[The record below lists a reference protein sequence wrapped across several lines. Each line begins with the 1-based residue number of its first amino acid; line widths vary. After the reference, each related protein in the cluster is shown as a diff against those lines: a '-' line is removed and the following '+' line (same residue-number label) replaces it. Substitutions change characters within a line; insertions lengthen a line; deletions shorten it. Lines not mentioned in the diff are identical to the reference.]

1 MRQSTKAAEMLPATG
16 LFRSINCPFFE
27 KDLCTRPFCHF
38 RHLKPEAPAK
48 ATYSATPKSL
58 LNQNNAP
65 EAAHQDGPVKKKP
78 KLEYIPMPTILAAK
92 YVPSTKPSTVT
103 SNNHNKVEEPPIECK
118 PELESGDHQKTED
131 ALEDKVEQAKEAKA
145 EKLTNGQNGKEQKH
159 EDDEPVSLPVT
170 KKDEP
175 KPKELEEPVSEVVP
189 EAKER
194 KQKDSEKSSSSH
206 SIHRKSSQESDKHRK
221 SSRDEKDHRKE
232 KSHRSKESER
242 KASSSS
248 TSERKHSS
256 SSSSHRDD
264 KHRSRSDREKE
275 REKDRSKSKHNESSR
290 DKEKRSGKEKE
301 RTKSSDKDREKDR
314 KKSSDKDRSKSSHSS
329 SKSSS
334 KSSSRDN
341 KSSSS
346 TSKSKPSETATS
358 SSSSTSKPK
367 GELADEIYRDL
378 LDNPPSDIDI
388 ESDEDEVMRQC
399 RMIFEEYEDDPP
411 PAPAPVP
418 KPVKKKPDPQNSG
431 SDVELIDMFAE
442 KFYDENKKK
451 RVAHESGS
459 SAARPASSQP
469 PPAKRTNHVQD
480 AMRSVYHRQE
490 IVRKQQEELAA
501 KQRIE
506 EENKKRIEDE
516 TRKAMSKPVTPRLSN
531 GSPRSPVLSP
541 TPVTT
546 PPTTDKSPVS
556 PISTSSFYSKSPDSL
571 LTTTPRG
578 RFTPAVNVLAFQK
591 AKEKIEQLRK
601 MKSIGTPAQ
610 TAPKRGGRVAHVPVV
625 PPPTAST
632 STAPAPTATPA
643 PPPPPAK
650 AAPPVLEAE
659 STKISYNIRMQFYN
673 LMIKHCLN
681 IYTSC
686 DDAYDRAQ
694 TEELAVMKKC
704 STPMIYKSSAL
715 LTINKLRKEA
725 VESGSETTDR
735 GKTISH
741 DVILAGKMGHNISWS
756 VNKKLKTEVKSVYT
770 IDNAPST
777 VAYKM
782 IYECILTEAELQ
794 ANGFPRATDTPGKAK
809 IHTPKPSRPP
819 NEDERYCSRCSVVYN
834 LETYEEP
841 AVDTC
846 NYHSKRTCYRRGFA
860 DNLHSCCQQ
869 PAGTAGCMYANYHVS
884 SYIDYDDLT
893 GFVKTIEPP
902 EGYVPT
908 KKDIFALDCEMCY
921 TTSGLE
927 LTRITVVDINEKT
940 VYDSLVKPTNRVI
953 DYNTRFSGITEQMLK
968 NTTTTLYNVQAVLL
982 SMFNSETILVGHS
995 LESDFK
1001 ALKLIHDVVVDTSVL
1016 YPHKMGPPKKRA
1028 LKTLCIEN
1036 LKKIIQENDNG
1047 HDSAEDSVVCI
1058 QLIKHY
1064 LRNRII

>member
-1 MRQSTKAAEMLPATG
+1 MLPATG

-38 RHLKPEAPAK
+38 RHLKPEAPPK
-48 ATYSATPKSL
+48 ATYSATPKNL
-58 LNQNNAP
+58 LNQNNAGS
-65 EAAHQDGPVKKKP
+65 ESANQDGPVKKKP

-92 YVPSTKPSTVT
+92 YVPSAKAATPTTNNQNKIDEPEIDNKAEEAPPVDDQMTTVD
-103 SNNHNKVEEPPIECK
+103 VP
-118 PELESGDHQKTED
+118 TED
-131 ALEDKVEQAKEAKA
+131 IVEQKNDVPTKE
-145 EKLTNGQNGKEQKH
+145 LTNGQNGKEQNH
-159 EDDEPVSLPVT
+159 DDDEGPVT
-170 KKDEP
+170 AKENKV
-175 KPKELEEPVSEVVP
+175 KPKDLEAPEVSDVEIK
-189 EAKER
+189 AGKR
-194 KQKDSEKSSSSH
+194 KDAEKSNSYH
-206 SIHRKSSQESDKHRK
+206 STHRKVSQESDKHRK

-232 KSHRSKESER
+232 KSHRKESDR
-242 KASSSS
+242 KSSSSS

-256 SSSSHRDD
+256 SSSSHRSDD
-264 KHRSRSDREKE
+264 KHRSRSDKEKE
-275 REKDRSKSKHNESSR
+275 RDKERSKSKHKDSSR
-290 DKEKRSGKEKE
+290 DKERRPEKEKE

-314 KKSSDKDRSKSSHSS
+314 KKSSEKDRPRSSHSS

-334 KSSSRDN
+334 KSSSTGS

-346 TSKSKPSETATS
+346 SSNSRNKTSQAAS
-358 SSSSTSKPK
+358 SSSSSSSSKPK
-367 GELADEIYRDL
+367 VELADEIYRDL

-388 ESDEDEVMRQC
+388 DSDEDEVMRQC
-399 RMIFEEYEDDPP
+399 RMIFEEYEDEP
-411 PAPAPVP
+411 PAPAPTP
-418 KPVKKKPDPQNSG
+418 PPVSKVARKKPDPKG
-431 SDVELIDMFAE
+431 GDVELIDMFAE
-442 KFYDENKKK
+442 KFYDENRKK
-451 RVAHESGS
+451 RVAHESS
-459 SAARPASSQP
+459 SSNARPTANAAQP
-469 PPAKRTNHVQD
+469 APAKRTNYVQE

-506 EENKKRIEDE
+506 EENKKRIEED
-516 TRKAMSKPVTPRLSN
+516 TRKAMNKPVTPRLSN

-556 PISTSSFYSKSPDSL
+556 PISTTSFYSKSPDSL
-571 LTTTPRG
+571 VTTTPRS

-601 MKSIGTPAQ
+601 MKAIGTPAQ
-610 TAPKRGGRVAHVPVV
+610 TAPKGRGRVAHTVSAPTVPA
-625 PPPTAST
+625 AST
-632 STAPAPTATPA
+632 SAEVPATPQ

-650 AAPPVLEAE
+650 SAPPVLEAD
-659 STKISYNIRMQFYN
+659 STKISFNIRMQFYN

-681 IYTSC
+681 IYTDC

-725 VESGSETTDR
+725 VDSGSETTEKN
-735 GKTISH
+735 KTISH
-741 DVILAGKMGHNISWS
+741 DVILAGKMAQNISWS
-756 VNKKLKTEVKSVYT
+756 VNKKLKTEVKSAYT

-782 IYECILTEAELQ
+782 IYECILTEEQLQ
-794 ANGFPRATDTPGKAK
+794 ANGFPRPTDTPGKAK
-809 IHTPKPSRPP
+809 IYTAKPSRPP
-819 NEDERYCSRCSVVYN
+819 NEEERYCSRCSKVFN

-841 AVDTC
+841 AVDSC
-846 NYHSKRTCYRRGFA
+846 NYHAKSTCYRRGFA

-884 SYIDYDDLT
+884 SYVDYDDLI
-893 GFVKTIEPP
+893 GFVKTIDPA
-902 EGYVPT
+902 EGYVPS

-921 TTSGLE
+921 TTGGLE
-927 LTRITVVDINEKT
+927 LTRVTVVDINEKT
-940 VYDSLVKPTNRVI
+940 VYDSLVKPTNKVI

-968 NTTTTLYNVQAVLL
+968 NTTTTLHNVQAVLL

-1036 LKKIIQENDNG
+1036 LKKIIQENDSG

>member
-1 MRQSTKAAEMLPATG
+1 MLPATG

-38 RHLKPEAPAK
+38 RHLKPG
-48 ATYSATPKSL
+48 L
-58 LNQNNAP
+58 CC
-65 EAAHQDGPVKKKP
+65 DGPVKKKP

-92 YVPSTKPSTVT
+92 YVPSSKASTPSGN
-103 SNNHNKVEEPPIECK
+103 SQNKVNGPPTESK
-118 PELESGDHQKTED
+118 PEQLEPEVD
-131 ALEDKVEQAKEAKA
+131 LENEAPKE
-145 EKLTNGQNGKEQKH
+145 ELTNGQNGKEQKH
-159 EDDEPVSLPVT
+159 DDEGPVAKENSI
-170 KKDEP
+170 
-175 KPKELEEPVSEVVP
+175 KPKELEEITKDVDREI
-189 EAKER
+189 KENKR
-194 KQKDSEKSSSSH
+194 KITEKEKSNSSSSSH
-206 SIHRKSSQESDKHRK
+206 RKTSHESDKHRK
-221 SSRDEKDHRKE
+221 NSRDEKDNRKE
-232 KSHRSKESER
+232 KSYRKESEY
-242 KASSSS
+242 KFSSSS
-248 TSERKHSS
+248 TSERKHSA
-256 SSSSHRDD
+256 SSSSHKSDD
-264 KHRSRSDREKE
+264 KHRTKSDREKE
-275 REKDRSKSKHNESSR
+275 REKDRSKSKHKDSSK
-290 DKEKRSGKEKE
+290 DKEKRLDKEKE
-301 RTKSSDKDREKDR
+301 RTKSSSSKDREHDR
-314 KKSSDKDRSKSSHSS
+314 KKSSDKDRSRSSHSS

-334 KSSSRDN
+334 KSSSTHS
-341 KSSSS
+341 KHSSSS
-346 TSKSKPSETATS
+346 SSKSKTS
-358 SSSSTSKPK
+358 GTTTKPSSSSTSKPK
-367 GELADEIYRDL
+367 VELADEIYRDL

-388 ESDEDEVMRQC
+388 DSDEDEVMRQC
-399 RMIFEEYEDDPP
+399 RMIFEEYEDEPPP
-411 PAPAPVP
+411 PAPAPTASKVAS
-418 KPVKKKPDPQNSG
+418 KKKPDPKSSNSG
-431 SDVELIDMFAE
+431 DVELIDMFAE
-442 KFYDENKKK
+442 KFYDENRKK

-459 SAARPASSQP
+459 NVNPSNAQP
-469 PPAKRTNHVQD
+469 PAAKRTNHVQE

-501 KQRIE
+501 KQRFE
-506 EENKKRIEDE
+506 EENRKRIEDE
-516 TRKAMSKPVTPRLSN
+516 TRKAMNKPVTPRLSN
-531 GSPRSPVLSP
+531 GSPRSPVLS
-541 TPVTT
+541 
-546 PPTTDKSPVS
+546 
-556 PISTSSFYSKSPDSL
+556 
-571 LTTTPRG
+571 

-601 MKSIGTPAQ
+601 MKGIGTPAQ
-610 TAPKRGGRVAHVPVV
+610 TAPKGSGRVAHIVSTVTSPA
-625 PPPTAST
+625 TST
-632 STAPAPTATPA
+632 SAATSTPL
-643 PPPPPAK
+643 PPPPK
-650 AAPPVLEAE
+650 
-659 STKISYNIRMQFYN
+659 STKISFNIRMQFYN

-681 IYTSC
+681 IYPSC

-725 VESGSETTDR
+725 VDSGSETTEKS
-735 GKTISH
+735 KTISH
-741 DVILAGKMGHNISWS
+741 DVILAGKMGQNISWS
-756 VNKKLKTEVKSVYT
+756 VNKKLKTEVKSAYT

-782 IYECILTEAELQ
+782 IYECILTEEQLQ
-794 ANGFPRATDTPGKAK
+794 ANGFPRSTDTPGKAK

-819 NEDERYCSRCSVVYN
+819 NEEERYCSRCSKVFN

-841 AVDTC
+841 AVDSC
-846 NYHSKRTCYRRGFA
+846 NYHAKSTCYRRGFA

-884 SYIDYDDLT
+884 SFVDYDDLT
-893 GFVKTIEPP
+893 GFVKTMEPA
-902 EGYVPT
+902 EGYVPS

-921 TTSGLE
+921 TTGGLE
-927 LTRITVVDINEKT
+927 LTRVTVVDINEKT
-940 VYDSLVKPTNRVI
+940 VYDALVKPTNKVI

-968 NTTTTLYNVQAVLL
+968 NTTTNLHNVQAVLL